1 MHQRNL
7 LIIAI
12 VVPGCLLAFAAQ
24 DQTGQ
29 GKRFAEV
36 VQQINKRHFQPV
48 DSEQLFN
55 AAMDGVFRTLDD
67 RSKFIESTNLKDYN
81 KELKKE
87 FAGIG
92 VELDA
97 NPETGKISVV
107 APVFGGPA
115 WRAGIRSG
123 DLIDS
128 VNGIDA
134 SSLALSEIVAQF
146 RGEVGSAVNLRVR
159 KARASDTDSLV
170 FQDITIRRQNIAIES
185 IRGDRR
191 LPSGAWDWWLEGAPN
206 IAYLRISYFSKQTGS
221 QCSDI
226 LHDLADENKD
236 LEGLVIDLRGN
247 AGGVLESGVS
257 VCDLFLEDEL
267 VVAITNARTGGHSDR
282 KPIQQE
288 WRATP
293 GKMLEGVPIA
303 ILIDEFTANVSE
315 VVAACLQ
322 DHSRATIVGSRSF
335 GNASIQTTT
344 ALSSGAGAI
353 RLTTNQYQRPS
364 GSQLNRLITSQDT
377 DEWGVRPNSGFA
389 FSPTRQQLENWISWR
404 RERDLVRV
412 RRANEIVDPGTLL
425 PQHADPVLGRSLTLF
440 HSKEHRQ
447 EARGNI
453 QQLP

>member
-55 AAMDGVFRTLDD
+55 TAMDGVFRTLDD
-67 RSKFIESTNLKDYN
+67 RSKFIESANLKDYN

-134 SSLALSEIVAQF
+134 SSLALSETVAQF

-191 LPSGAWDWWLEGAPN
+191 LPSGAWDWWLEGESD
-206 IAYLRISYFSKQTGS
+206 IAYLRISYFSNQTGS

-226 LHDLADENKD
+226 L
-236 LEGLVIDLRGN
+236 
-247 AGGVLESGVS
+247 
-257 VCDLFLEDEL
+257 
-267 VVAITNARTGGHSDR
+267 
-282 KPIQQE
+282 
-288 WRATP
+288 
-293 GKMLEGVPIA
+293 
-303 ILIDEFTANVSE
+303 
-315 VVAACLQ
+315 
-322 DHSRATIVGSRSF
+322 
-335 GNASIQTTT
+335 
-344 ALSSGAGAI
+344 
-353 RLTTNQYQRPS
+353 
-364 GSQLNRLITSQDT
+364 
-377 DEWGVRPNSGFA
+377 
-389 FSPTRQQLENWISWR
+389 
-404 RERDLVRV
+404 
-412 RRANEIVDPGTLL
+412 
-425 PQHADPVLGRSLTLF
+425 
-440 HSKEHRQ
+440 
-447 EARGNI
+447 
-453 QQLP
+453 